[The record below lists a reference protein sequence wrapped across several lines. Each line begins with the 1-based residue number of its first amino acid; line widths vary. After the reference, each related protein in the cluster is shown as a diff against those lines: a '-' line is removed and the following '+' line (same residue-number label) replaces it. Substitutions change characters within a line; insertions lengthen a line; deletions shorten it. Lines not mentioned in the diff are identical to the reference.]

1 MLYNLLF
8 DSKLDDG
15 AAEVERVN
23 RVSPMINQDCR
34 QWADFSVQRVTVG
47 HTTITKLQFFICLG
61 SCLSRMLNKV
71 FGKED
76 KEKKFKKR
84 VTTFQTDKN
93 PSKRWKSLI
102 KIIGN
107 YLRPKF

>member
-1 MLYNLLF
+1 ML
-8 DSKLDDG
+8 
-15 AAEVERVN
+15 
-23 RVSPMINQDCR
+23 
-34 QWADFSVQRVTVG
+34 
-47 HTTITKLQFFICLG
+47 
-61 SCLSRMLNKV
+61 KV

-107 YLRPKF
+107 KLNRIPFPKILNL

>member
-1 MLYNLLF
+1 
-8 DSKLDDG
+8 
-15 AAEVERVN
+15 
-23 RVSPMINQDCR
+23 
-34 QWADFSVQRVTVG
+34 
-47 HTTITKLQFFICLG
+47 
-61 SCLSRMLNKV
+61 MLNKV

-107 YLRPKF
+107 YLQSKF